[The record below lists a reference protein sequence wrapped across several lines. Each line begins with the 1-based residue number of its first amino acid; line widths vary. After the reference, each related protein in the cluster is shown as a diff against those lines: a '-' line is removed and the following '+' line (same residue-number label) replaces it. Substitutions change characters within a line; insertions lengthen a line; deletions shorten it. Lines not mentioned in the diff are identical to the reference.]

1 MDFVVYTPIL
11 LSIGG
16 CAYYFKKKEEIIENE
31 DIELLENDYDAN
43 GDVDCPIIFFD
54 NNGNYYYVYK

>member
-1 MDFVVYTPIL
+1 MDFVFFAPIL

-16 CAYYFKKKEEIIENE
+16 GVYYFKKRKENNIENE
-31 DIELLENDYDAN
+31 DIEIWETDYDA
-43 GDVDCPIIFFD
+43 DCPIIFFD